1 MHNTIK
7 FRNFYI
13 VRITHIL
20 KYMRSIMSK
29 LTTINIEKFSTERK
43 IISYMTTKSWQTIP
57 DVSYMYE
64 PDITNF
70 IDEFKK
76 LKAEDK
82 SLKNVSINSL
92 MLKVFSEGLKFAP
105 KLNANISYDQSTGE
119 GEIHTI
125 KDINVNMPWILPS
138 GKMMTIS
145 INNIEEMSLYE
156 INKYIKDLDKKIS
169 SIDSE
174 CLSKSFS
181 DKINYNIINSIISG
195 EHEISEDNNEDKSK
209 IPLEIGTITISNIGS
224 TYREQRGAIA
234 LLDIIPPQ
242 VCVIGFGAILE
253 KPGVYID
260 ENGEKAIGIR
270 KVLPICLA
278 FDHRALDF
286 GEIIPFIKK

>member
-1 MHNTIK
+1 
-7 FRNFYI
+7 
-13 VRITHIL
+13 
-20 KYMRSIMSK
+20 MSK

-57 DVSYMYE
+57 HVSYMYE

-76 LKAEDK
+76 LKEEDK

-105 KLNANISYDQSTGE
+105 KLNAHISYDQNTGE

-156 INKYIKDLDKKIS
+156 INKYIKDLNKKIS

-174 CLSKSFS
+174 SLSKSFS

-209 IPLEIGTITISNIGS
+209 VPLEIGTITISNIGS

-260 ENGEKAIGIR
+260 ENGEKIIGIR

-286 GEIIPFIKK
+286 GEIIPFIKKLDSIFENPNILKSL

>member
-1 MHNTIK
+1 
-7 FRNFYI
+7 
-13 VRITHIL
+13 
-20 KYMRSIMSK
+20 MSK
-29 LTTINIEKFSTERK
+29 LTTTNVEKFSIERK
-43 IISYMTTKSWQTIP
+43 IISYMTTKSWQNIP
-57 DVSYMYE
+57 HVSYMYE

-70 IDEFKK
+70 IDEFQK
-76 LKAEDK
+76 LKAENN

-105 KLNANISYDQSTGE
+105 KLNAHISYNHNTGE
-119 GEIHTI
+119 GEIRTI

-145 INNIEEMSLYE
+145 INNIEKLSLYE
-156 INKYIKDLDKKIS
+156 INKHIKDLSQKIS
-169 SIDSE
+169 NMDTQS
-174 CLSKSFS
+174 LFKFFS
-181 DKINYNIINSIISG
+181 DKIDYNVIDNIISG
-195 EHEISEDNNEDKSK
+195 EHKISKGDKGEL
-209 IPLEIGTITISNIGS
+209 PLKIGTITISNIGS
-224 TYREQRGAIA
+224 IYKEQRGAIA

-242 VCVIGFGAILE
+242 VCAIGFGAILE

-286 GEIIPFIKK
+286 GEVIPFIKKLDNIFENPDILKSF

>member
-1 MHNTIK
+1 
-7 FRNFYI
+7 
-13 VRITHIL
+13 
-20 KYMRSIMSK
+20 MSK

-57 DVSYMYE
+57 HVSYMYE

-76 LKAEDK
+76 LKEEDK
-82 SLKNVSINSL
+82 SLENVSINSL

-105 KLNANISYDQSTGE
+105 KLNAHISYDQNTGE

-156 INKYIKDLDKKIS
+156 INKYIKDLNKKIS

-174 CLSKSFS
+174 SLSKSFS

-209 IPLEIGTITISNIGS
+209 VPLEIGTITISNIGS

-260 ENGEKAIGIR
+260 ENGEKTIGIR

-286 GEIIPFIKK
+286 GEIIPFIKKLDSIFENPNILKSL

>member
-1 MHNTIK
+1 
-7 FRNFYI
+7 
-13 VRITHIL
+13 
-20 KYMRSIMSK
+20 MSK

-57 DVSYMYE
+57 HVSYMYE

-70 IDEFKK
+70 INEFKK
-76 LKAEDK
+76 LKEEDK

-105 KLNANISYDQSTGE
+105 KLNAHISYDQNTGE

-145 INNIEEMSLYE
+145 INNIEKMSLYE
-156 INKYIKDLDKKIS
+156 INKYIKDLNKKIS

-174 CLSKSFS
+174 SLSKSFS

-195 EHEISEDNNEDKSK
+195 KHEISGDKNEDKSK
-209 IPLEIGTITISNIGS
+209 VPLEIGTITISNIGS

-260 ENGEKAIGIR
+260 ENGEKTIGIR

-286 GEIIPFIKK
+286 GEIIPFIKKLDSIFENPNILKSF

>member
-1 MHNTIK
+1 
-7 FRNFYI
+7 
-13 VRITHIL
+13 
-20 KYMRSIMSK
+20 MSK

-57 DVSYMYE
+57 HVSYMYE

-76 LKAEDK
+76 LKEEDK
-82 SLKNVSINSL
+82 SLENVSINSL

-105 KLNANISYDQSTGE
+105 KLNAHISYDQNTGE

-156 INKYIKDLDKKIS
+156 INKYIKDLNKKIS

-174 CLSKSFS
+174 SLSKSFS

-209 IPLEIGTITISNIGS
+209 VPLEIGTITISNIGS

-260 ENGEKAIGIR
+260 ENGEKIIGIR

-286 GEIIPFIKK
+286 GEIIPFIKKLDSIFENPNILKSL